1 MDEDKKV
8 LSKIALF
15 KTAVQALEVEDF
27 KLPSDM
33 LGKLTDIA
41 DDVELISSSLSN
53 ANSESKDRKLK
64 LRDQQMELDK
74 VSKELEEVTGK
85 FTTLEQ
91 ANTELDEKLK
101 SSDEKLTGYHS
112 QRKTEFKALVEQGNI
127 LEKENILKYLTGDL
141 KKIDDMSSDDIET
154 NMSELN
160 KMKDLGVLDI
170 KSPPSSQH
178 SLKPI
183 ENNKASSLVSLY
195 DKK

>member
-1 MDEDKKV
+1 MDKDSI
-8 LSKIALF
+8 LSKFNSLLSTI
-15 KTAVQALEVEDF
+15 QSLETDDF
-27 KLPSDM
+27 KLPSDVVS
-33 LGKLTDIA
+33 KFTDIRG
-41 DDVELISSSLSN
+41 DFEIMSNRLSEV
-53 ANSESKDRKLK
+53 NSESKQRKEK
-64 LRDQQMELDK
+64 LRILQTDFDK
-74 VSKELEEVTGK
+74 QSAELEEVTGK

-101 SSDEKLTGYHS
+101 SSSEKLTGYHS

-141 KKIDDMSSDDIET
+141 KKIDDMSSDDVES

-178 SLKPI
+178 SLKPADNEKPI
-183 ENNKASSLVSLY
+183 DLASLY
-195 DKK
+195 GKK